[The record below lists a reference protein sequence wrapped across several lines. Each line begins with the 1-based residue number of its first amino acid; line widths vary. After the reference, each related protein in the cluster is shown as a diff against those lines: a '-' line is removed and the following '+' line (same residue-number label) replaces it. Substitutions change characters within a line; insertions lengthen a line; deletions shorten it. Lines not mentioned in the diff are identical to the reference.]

1 MGLAENCKPRL
12 GVNEVGAEMDAM
24 TKVFITVKPF
34 RKISMQHYKGLS
46 GDSIT
51 KYVLLRENTVA
62 KIPVVIRDF
71 PNEMVYVALE
81 ALVKLDDNLIL
92 DAINSCVYE
101 GLRPRKLLLGIHE
114 KTPHPVYEQ
123 TTVYHTELYSV
134 LTMDP
139 EYIDTSSF
147 LPCFAAPD
155 VSYIEPSVRQIYTG
169 PRRHPD
175 KEAKGETYAKERI
188 KRMEPILVIEEDIDD
203 WAHEKHHY
211 ASACPGSHEE
221 SPSRPLIVRERI
233 RRAMLAIEQQHDVND
248 RLPAD
253 QRKNLTYERA
263 ALLDYPDHIVHDKT
277 ERLRFANAAR
287 PFAEAQRAIQSLWEL
302 EMAEWKM
309 LPPAERKVTP
319 MPVLNRACNKT
330 STKALELS
338 MGVAAKTIVNKHAR
352 LGALEAQQVY
362 DFTKQMHR
370 VTGGALALRQ
380 QQVKKIYASAPQEK
394 WAAHADVA
402 ELHRRRKKHAKERA
416 ETAAAFDVVVVEDET
431 LPTPPSRKRSSVIP
445 LEDGEEAQDGFGGG
459 GMEEVLDF
467 EPMPAAPPK
476 KHKQKEVS
484 LTHAKKS
491 AHRGGV
497 TSPEEKARML
507 AESLSGGAWDQSE

>member
-1 MGLAENCKPRL
+1 
-12 GVNEVGAEMDAM
+12 
-24 TKVFITVKPF
+24 
-34 RKISMQHYKGLS
+34 
-46 GDSIT
+46 
-51 KYVLLRENTVA
+51 
-62 KIPVVIRDF
+62 
-71 PNEMVYVALE
+71 
-81 ALVKLDDNLIL
+81 
-92 DAINSCVYE
+92 
-101 GLRPRKLLLGIHE
+101 
-114 KTPHPVYEQ
+114 
-123 TTVYHTELYSV
+123 
-134 LTMDP
+134 
-139 EYIDTSSF
+139 
-147 LPCFAAPD
+147 
-155 VSYIEPSVRQIYTG
+155 
-169 PRRHPD
+169 
-175 KEAKGETYAKERI
+175 
-188 KRMEPILVIEEDIDD
+188 
-203 WAHEKHHY
+203 
-211 ASACPGSHEE
+211 
-221 SPSRPLIVRERI
+221 
-233 RRAMLAIEQQHDVND
+233 
-248 RLPAD
+248 
-253 QRKNLTYERA
+253 LTYERA